1 MKRYVSDF
9 RRFLYRD
16 FIPITKGIMVLCV
29 AVFAAHHVLS
39 IFRINLFSLLRLINV
54 HWYLRPWTLLTYPLV
69 NSDLLSLIFGL
80 FWFWYIGGSL
90 ERSWSGQTY
99 GFFLGLATVV
109 TGLAFILVSMVVGRI
124 GLAGIQVSMVFHRI
138 GSAGLWLPLTGL
150 TWAWAKNYPDR
161 ELLLWGLFPLKA
173 QWLAWF
179 QAGLVF
185 YQYFISYNLA
195 FALAAISS
203 IAVVYLF
210 SGRGP
215 FTHGVRYWAWTH
227 NFPGKGW
234 TGKVREKWR
243 KRKLKVVK

>member
-1 MKRYVSDF
+1 MKRYVSAF

-16 FIPITKGIMVLCV
+16 YIPITKGIVVLCV
-29 AVFAAHHVLS
+29 ALFAARHLLLL
-39 IFRINLFSLLRLINV
+39 FRLDLYSFLRLDSFR
-54 HWYLRPWTLLTYPLV
+54 WLLRPWTLLTYPLV

-80 FWFWYIGGSL
+80 LWVWYIGGSL

-99 GFFLGLATVV
+99 GFFLGLATGV
-109 TGLAFILVSMVVGRI
+109 TGLAFILVSMVVGRV
-124 GLAGIQVSMVFHRI
+124 GMGAFQVSMVFARI

-150 TWAWAKNYPDR
+150 TWAWAKHYPDR
-161 ELLLWGLFPLKA
+161 ELLFWGLFPIKA
-173 QWLAWF
+173 QWLAWL
-179 QAGLVF
+179 QAALMF
-185 YQYFISYNLA
+185 YRYFYNLG

-215 FTHGVRYWAWTH
+215 FAHGLRYWAWTH

-234 TGKVREKWR
+234 QEKMRDKWR
-243 KRKLKVVK
+243 KRKFKVVK